1 LFLLEISGGYLIDSF
16 SKKLSMPPYEKFL
29 KFFVLE
35 LEGTSKVDEI
45 GAVEGKLKK
54 GRTSSLGYSSESLRG
69 AVNDLNN
76 S

>member
-1 LFLLEISGGYLIDSF
+1 
-16 SKKLSMPPYEKFL
+16 MPPYEKFL
-29 KFFVLE
+29 KFFFLV
-35 LEGTSKVDEI
+35 LEGTSKVEEI